1 MADGSGGEGDRD
13 EYMDDVIVQSML
25 MEMDPCISTNEL
37 RIFVGTW
44 NEAGRS
50 PVGSLAVDLDE
61 WLNLRDAADVYV
73 IGFQEIVPLK
83 ARTVIGIEDPT
94 EATNWNQLIGKTLND
109 KDGCPA
115 LTPMLNPTVSDSYHY
130 ARGQPTVQH
139 EEPNQCSRYKL
150 MASKKMVGVFI
161 SVWMK
166 RELLKSYCI
175 SSVKVCSVACG
186 IMGYLGWAEIWR
198 LKCLREMVME
208 VLRQFLMYK
217 IEQVSLV
224 INYDIPNNRELYI
237 HRIGRSDRFGCKRTA
252 GLLLLLPIATFAA
265 TCRLSL
271 SLIPSDYFAACFFS
285 KSEIDFDPEN
295 WLADSSCEWQVE
307 CHTRFPCAI
316 KGHRVSGGIRAA
328 VVQETVASAKK
339 ILWDSLLRK
348 TMANTKERIDALE
361 AQIHDMFKSDQ
372 DAPGI
377 LKQFSLRLD
386 ALEVNLEATDNTR
399 YAESMEWEGKFQELQ
414 DRVEHHA
421 RHSGGI
427 DWESKFQELQDRV
440 ELLSRAVVNTPA
452 GGAEHSSRPRV
463 PEPKSYGGAR
473 DAKELE
479 NFLFDVEQYFRAIR
493 VDSEATKVSM
503 AAMYLVGDA
512 KLWWRKKYA
521 EIEDGSCVINT
532 WEILKREI
540 KSQFFPENTA
550 FNARKALLE
559 CKHTGSVREYC
570 QAFSALMLDI
580 SDMSAVDRLFFFMEG
595 LKPWARTELNRRRVN
610 NLNEAIIAAESLS
623 DYNPEPQRPPQRGN
637 PSRGIGGK
645 KPGGPMPNQSW
656 GSKSSWASNSSTQQK
671 SGVGFKAKPDA
682 STSGEV
688 KKPPF
693 RGCFLCQGP
702 HVIANCPQRQM
713 MNAFFDNIGQV
724 QRGEQSGS
732 RPRHPPTDEQTDT
745 QDYEEEDAVGAFPQ
759 WCNAVTTQVGNPKKS
774 STGEEP
780 KDMPPKKK
788 GDVPGK
794 GLMYVDIKV
803 NGKAI
808 RAMVDTGAT
817 HNYIS
822 STEVERLGLTLEKG
836 CGRVKAINSAAQP
849 VAGIARS
856 VLIKIGPYEGRTNF
870 SVVIMDDFKLILGL
884 EFLRDTKTTVMP
896 YASDFALGGVL
907 MQEGHPVAY
916 ESRKLN
922 EAERRYTTHEKEL
935 LAVVHCL
942 RIWRH
947 YLLGSSFIVRTDNTA
962 VSHFLSQSKLTSKQ
976 ARWQELLA
984 EFNFML
990 EYRTGSTNSVA
1001 DALSRRAEL
1010 DQVALMAM
1018 NAIVRADSRVA
1029 INIGKKI
1036 KKALTRDP
1044 VAQQLLKLIESAED
1058 TAQLFFKYVV
1068 KYWGMPQ
1075 DIVSDRDSRFTG
1087 NFWTELFKLFGSQL
1101 SMSSSYHPESDGQ
1114 TERFN
1119 SMLEEYLR
1127 HFVSATQKNWVKLL
1141 DVAQLCFNSRK
1152 SSSTGKSAFEIV
1164 NGQQPLLP
1172 HTVNVPNAGKSPR
1185 AISFSEEW
1193 RQNIDLAHSYLEK
1206 AARRMKKHA
1215 DKNRRSQEFNVG
1227 DKVMVKLLQQDR
1239 KFLRGRD
1246 SRLLQKYEGPLTIV
1260 KKIGKMAYKVDPP
1273 HWWSRQLHPV
1283 FHVSMLKPFYE
1294 DTADPSRGQ
1303 IKRQGLKPKAAG
1315 KRVAEAIL
1323 NDRVIIA
1330 SRKRHQEY
1338 LVKWQGQMDEENTWE
1353 RAADL
1358 SAYADKIEAYHM
1370 QKLTRASTALVGE
1383 NVTGCPL
1390 HPPST
1395 APPRPSSSAPPRP
1408 SNRRP
1413 CARTSS
1419 SKRGTWDSEFV
1430 GHIRN
1435 PWNEWVVD
1443 EAGNGLTRVLVYL
1456 EHARKHLL
1464 AYTFKLWHVL
1474 VKISTSRVILSPTIF
1489 KEFEPDHTIT
1499 NRCWFVSDVARF
1511 PHLFP
1516 TVSGV
1521 GKVTTRPLEARSFPS
1536 LSNGLTCPWPGKE
1549 TRKTCERASHLCEPI
1564 FFLKVEDSYG

>member
-1 MADGSGGEGDRD
+1 
-13 EYMDDVIVQSML
+13 
-25 MEMDPCISTNEL
+25 
-37 RIFVGTW
+37 
-44 NEAGRS
+44 
-50 PVGSLAVDLDE
+50 
-61 WLNLRDAADVYV
+61 
-73 IGFQEIVPLK
+73 
-83 ARTVIGIEDPT
+83 
-94 EATNWNQLIGKTLND
+94 
-109 KDGCPA
+109 
-115 LTPMLNPTVSDSYHY
+115 
-130 ARGQPTVQH
+130 
-139 EEPNQCSRYKL
+139 
-150 MASKKMVGVFI
+150 
-161 SVWMK
+161 
-166 RELLKSYCI
+166 
-175 SSVKVCSVACG
+175 
-186 IMGYLGWAEIWR
+186 
-198 LKCLREMVME
+198 
-208 VLRQFLMYK
+208 
-217 IEQVSLV
+217 
-224 INYDIPNNRELYI
+224 
-237 HRIGRSDRFGCKRTA
+237 
-252 GLLLLLPIATFAA
+252 
-265 TCRLSL
+265 
-271 SLIPSDYFAACFFS
+271 
-285 KSEIDFDPEN
+285 
-295 WLADSSCEWQVE
+295 
-307 CHTRFPCAI
+307 
-316 KGHRVSGGIRAA
+316 
-328 VVQETVASAKK
+328 
-339 ILWDSLLRK
+339 
-348 TMANTKERIDALE
+348 
-361 AQIHDMFKSDQ
+361 
-372 DAPGI
+372 
-377 LKQFSLRLD
+377 
-386 ALEVNLEATDNTR
+386 
-399 YAESMEWEGKFQELQ
+399 
-414 DRVEHHA
+414 
-421 RHSGGI
+421 
-427 DWESKFQELQDRV
+427 
-440 ELLSRAVVNTPA
+440 
-452 GGAEHSSRPRV
+452 
-463 PEPKSYGGAR
+463 
-473 DAKELE
+473 
-479 NFLFDVEQYFRAIR
+479 
-493 VDSEATKVSM
+493 
-503 AAMYLVGDA
+503 
-512 KLWWRKKYA
+512 
-521 EIEDGSCVINT
+521 
-532 WEILKREI
+532 
-540 KSQFFPENTA
+540 
-550 FNARKALLE
+550 
-559 CKHTGSVREYC
+559 
-570 QAFSALMLDI
+570 
-580 SDMSAVDRLFFFMEG
+580 
-595 LKPWARTELNRRRVN
+595 
-610 NLNEAIIAAESLS
+610 
-623 DYNPEPQRPPQRGN
+623 
-637 PSRGIGGK
+637 
-645 KPGGPMPNQSW
+645 MPNQSW

-671 SGVGFKAKPDA
+671 SGVGFKSKPDA

-732 RPRHPPTDEQTDT
+732 RPRQPPTDEQTDT
-745 QDYEEEDAVGAFPQ
+745 QDYEEEDAVGAFPK

-774 STGEEP
+774 STGKKP

-870 SVVIMDDFKLILGL
+870 LIVIMDDFKLILGL
-884 EFLRDTKTTVMP
+884 EFLRDTKTT
-896 YASDFALGGVL
+896 
-907 MQEGHPVAY
+907 
-916 ESRKLN
+916 
-922 EAERRYTTHEKEL
+922 
-935 LAVVHCL
+935 
-942 RIWRH
+942 
-947 YLLGSSFIVRTDNTA
+947 
-962 VSHFLSQSKLTSKQ
+962 

-1010 DQVALMAM
+1010 DQVSLMAM

-1044 VAQQLLKLIESAED
+1044 VAQQLLKLIESGKTRQFWQED
-1058 TAQLFFKYVV
+1058 
-1068 KYWGMPQ
+1068 G
-1075 DIVSDRDSRFTG
+1075 
-1087 NFWTELFKLFGSQL
+1087 
-1101 SMSSSYHPESDGQ
+1101 
-1114 TERFN
+1114 
-1119 SMLEEYLR
+1119 
-1127 HFVSATQKNWVKLL
+1127 LL
-1141 DVAQLCFNSRK
+1141 MTKGRRLCFNSRK

-1185 AISFSEEW
+1185 AISLSEEW

-1395 APPRPSSSAPPRP
+1395 VPPRPSSSAPPRP
-1408 SNRRP
+1408 SNRAHAPSQVHQVSRP
-1413 CARTSS
+1413 CARQAQRPRTQLQCPRTS
-1419 SKRGTWDSEFV
+1419 KANSE
-1430 GHIRN
+1430 
-1435 PWNEWVVD
+1435 
-1443 EAGNGLTRVLVYL
+1443 VL
-1456 EHARKHLL
+1456 
-1464 AYTFKLWHVL
+1464 
-1474 VKISTSRVILSPTIF
+1474 KIQA
-1489 KEFEPDHTIT
+1489 
-1499 NRCWFVSDVARF
+1499 C
-1511 PHLFP
+1511 
-1516 TVSGV
+1516 
-1521 GKVTTRPLEARSFPS
+1521 
-1536 LSNGLTCPWPGKE
+1536 
-1549 TRKTCERASHLCEPI
+1549 
-1564 FFLKVEDSYG
+1564 

>member
-1 MADGSGGEGDRD
+1 
-13 EYMDDVIVQSML
+13 
-25 MEMDPCISTNEL
+25 
-37 RIFVGTW
+37 
-44 NEAGRS
+44 
-50 PVGSLAVDLDE
+50 
-61 WLNLRDAADVYV
+61 
-73 IGFQEIVPLK
+73 
-83 ARTVIGIEDPT
+83 
-94 EATNWNQLIGKTLND
+94 
-109 KDGCPA
+109 
-115 LTPMLNPTVSDSYHY
+115 
-130 ARGQPTVQH
+130 
-139 EEPNQCSRYKL
+139 
-150 MASKKMVGVFI
+150 
-161 SVWMK
+161 
-166 RELLKSYCI
+166 
-175 SSVKVCSVACG
+175 
-186 IMGYLGWAEIWR
+186 
-198 LKCLREMVME
+198 
-208 VLRQFLMYK
+208 
-217 IEQVSLV
+217 
-224 INYDIPNNRELYI
+224 
-237 HRIGRSDRFGCKRTA
+237 
-252 GLLLLLPIATFAA
+252 
-265 TCRLSL
+265 
-271 SLIPSDYFAACFFS
+271 
-285 KSEIDFDPEN
+285 
-295 WLADSSCEWQVE
+295 
-307 CHTRFPCAI
+307 
-316 KGHRVSGGIRAA
+316 
-328 VVQETVASAKK
+328 
-339 ILWDSLLRK
+339 
-348 TMANTKERIDALE
+348 MANTKERIDALE
-361 AQIHDMFKSDQ
+361 AQIHDMIKSDQ

-440 ELLSRAVVNTPA
+440 ELLSRAVVNTPV

-479 NFLFDVEQYFRAIR
+479 NFLFDIEQYFRAIR

-532 WEILKREI
+532 WEILKREL

-623 DYNPEPQRPPQRGN
+623 DYNSEPQRPPQRGN

-884 EFLRDTKTTVMP
+884 EFLRDTKTT
-896 YASDFALGGVL
+896 
-907 MQEGHPVAY
+907 
-916 ESRKLN
+916 
-922 EAERRYTTHEKEL
+922 
-935 LAVVHCL
+935 
-942 RIWRH
+942 
-947 YLLGSSFIVRTDNTA
+947 
-962 VSHFLSQSKLTSKQ
+962 

-1044 VAQQLLKLIESAED
+1044 VAQQLLKLIESGKTRQFWQED
-1058 TAQLFFKYVV
+1058 
-1068 KYWGMPQ
+1068 G
-1075 DIVSDRDSRFTG
+1075 
-1087 NFWTELFKLFGSQL
+1087 
-1101 SMSSSYHPESDGQ
+1101 
-1114 TERFN
+1114 
-1119 SMLEEYLR
+1119 
-1127 HFVSATQKNWVKLL
+1127 LL
-1141 DVAQLCFNSRK
+1141 MTKGRRLCFNSRK

-1413 CARTSS
+1413 CALTSS
-1419 SKRGTWDSEFV
+1419 SSLAPMRPSSTAPARPIAVPAHPPSIDNVMLLTKKGRQDILHLHIVYLGALPNGKYSPLSHHSSLLQEIVDPRPWSEATPRASMHSQPISLTRNAKAWLIKHMYSNHNHAGRDGVVSVFPSRILQPQTTRSWDFTGLSVNAGGTPTIESDVIVGILDTGIWPESKSFSDEGFGPAPKKWKGACKGGTNFTCNNKLIGARYYTKNEDDCARDTDGHGTHTASTVAGNVVKNASFYGLARGTARGGVPSARIATFKVCGQYGCFDADILAGFDDAIADGADIITISLGAESTTGNSGFTPGTISSVAPWMLTVAASIIDRRIVDKVVLGNGKTLGGNVVNSFELNGKEFPLGYDHAFQRCLDKDLVKGNFLLCRNAKGCLGAKAV
-1430 GHIRN
+1430 GALGTIVPSGKANDTSFVVPLPTAVLNESNIELVHTYINSTKFIPSFHRN
-1435 PWNEWVVD
+1435 PKASISKSKAIRDYDAPVV
-1443 EAGNGLTRVLVYL
+1443 ASFSSKGP
-1456 EHARKHLL
+1456 
-1464 AYTFKLWHVL
+1464 
-1474 VKISTSRVILSPTIF
+1474 IVII
-1489 KEFEPDHTIT
+1489 PDI
-1499 NRCWFVSDVARF
+1499 
-1511 PHLFP
+1511 
-1516 TVSGV
+1516 
-1521 GKVTTRPLEARSFPS
+1521 
-1536 LSNGLTCPWPGKE
+1536 
-1549 TRKTCERASHLCEPI
+1549 
-1564 FFLKVEDSYG
+1564 LKVPK

>member
-1 MADGSGGEGDRD
+1 M
-13 EYMDDVIVQSML
+13 
-25 MEMDPCISTNEL
+25 PP
-37 RIFVGTW
+37 
-44 NEAGRS
+44 RS
-50 PVGSLAVDLDE
+50 PSPSPSLTQPTVGHHPLRHTTHRHWYSSIVRSVSSHPSKILYAYHRAVTGFSARLTAAQAADLRRLSYSLAASPVKHKSAKTYAELAQETGLPNVYVAQILKCQALLSPEAACMLRALPELPEDLVLEMMEPPRRSYDPLLIQDPAIYRRQMQAQGSLTA
-61 WLNLRDAADVYV
+61 WRGARRWGSA
-73 IGFQEIVPLK
+73 IVFISIMGGWRK
-83 ARTVIGIEDPT
+83 GQR
-94 EATNWNQLIGKTLND
+94 WIGKTVQGWVSRAAPCTRLALRPRAH
-109 KDGCPA
+109 PA
-115 LTPMLNPTVSDSYHY
+115 QRPRALPTGAH
-130 ARGQPTVQH
+130 APT
-139 EEPNQCSRYKL
+139 
-150 MASKKMVGVFI
+150 
-161 SVWMK
+161 
-166 RELLKSYCI
+166 
-175 SSVKVCSVACG
+175 
-186 IMGYLGWAEIWR
+186 
-198 LKCLREMVME
+198 
-208 VLRQFLMYK
+208 
-217 IEQVSLV
+217 QVHQ
-224 INYDIPNNRELYI
+224 R
-237 HRIGRSDRFGCKRTA
+237 
-252 GLLLLLPIATFAA
+252 
-265 TCRLSL
+265 
-271 SLIPSDYFAACFFS
+271 
-285 KSEIDFDPEN
+285 
-295 WLADSSCEWQVE
+295 QVE

-1413 CARTSS
+1413 CAHTSS
-1419 SKRGTWDSEFV
+1419 SSLAPMRPSSTA
-1430 GHIRN
+1430 
-1435 PWNEWVVD
+1435 P
-1443 EAGNGLTRVLVYL
+1443 
-1456 EHARKHLL
+1456 ARPI
-1464 AYTFKLWHVL
+1464 AVPAHV
-1474 VKISTSRVILSPTIF
+1474 KSQQ
-1489 KEFEPDHTIT
+1489 
-1499 NRCWFVSDVARF
+1499 
-1511 PHLFP
+1511 
-1516 TVSGV
+1516 
-1521 GKVTTRPLEARSFPS
+1521 
-1536 LSNGLTCPWPGKE
+1536 
-1549 TRKTCERASHLCEPI
+1549 
-1564 FFLKVEDSYG
+1564 

>member
-1 MADGSGGEGDRD
+1 
-13 EYMDDVIVQSML
+13 
-25 MEMDPCISTNEL
+25 
-37 RIFVGTW
+37 
-44 NEAGRS
+44 
-50 PVGSLAVDLDE
+50 
-61 WLNLRDAADVYV
+61 
-73 IGFQEIVPLK
+73 
-83 ARTVIGIEDPT
+83 
-94 EATNWNQLIGKTLND
+94 
-109 KDGCPA
+109 
-115 LTPMLNPTVSDSYHY
+115 
-130 ARGQPTVQH
+130 
-139 EEPNQCSRYKL
+139 
-150 MASKKMVGVFI
+150 
-161 SVWMK
+161 
-166 RELLKSYCI
+166 
-175 SSVKVCSVACG
+175 
-186 IMGYLGWAEIWR
+186 
-198 LKCLREMVME
+198 
-208 VLRQFLMYK
+208 
-217 IEQVSLV
+217 
-224 INYDIPNNRELYI
+224 
-237 HRIGRSDRFGCKRTA
+237 
-252 GLLLLLPIATFAA
+252 
-265 TCRLSL
+265 
-271 SLIPSDYFAACFFS
+271 
-285 KSEIDFDPEN
+285 
-295 WLADSSCEWQVE
+295 
-307 CHTRFPCAI
+307 
-316 KGHRVSGGIRAA
+316 
-328 VVQETVASAKK
+328 
-339 ILWDSLLRK
+339 
-348 TMANTKERIDALE
+348 MANTKERLDALE
-361 AQIHDMFKSDQ
+361 AQVQRIVKCDE

-377 LKQFSLRLD
+377 LKQISLRLD
-386 ALEVNLEATDNTR
+386 ALEVNVEATDNAR
-399 YAESMEWEGKFQELQ
+399 YAETMDWEGKFQELQ
-414 DRVEHHA
+414 DR
-421 RHSGGI
+421 
-427 DWESKFQELQDRV
+427 
-440 ELLSRAVVNTPA
+440 
-452 GGAEHSSRPRV
+452 
-463 PEPKSYGGAR
+463 
-473 DAKELE
+473 
-479 NFLFDVEQYFRAIR
+479 
-493 VDSEATKVSM
+493 
-503 AAMYLVGDA
+503 
-512 KLWWRKKYA
+512 
-521 EIEDGSCVINT
+521 
-532 WEILKREI
+532 
-540 KSQFFPENTA
+540 
-550 FNARKALLE
+550 
-559 CKHTGSVREYC
+559 
-570 QAFSALMLDI
+570 AFSALMLDI

-595 LKPWARTELNRRRVN
+595 LKAWARTELNRRRVN

-623 DYNPEPQRPPQRGN
+623 DYNSEPQRPPQRGN
-637 PSRGIGGK
+637 PNRSNGGK
-645 KPGGPMPNQSW
+645 KPGGQAPNQSW
-656 GSKSSWASNSSTQQK
+656 GSKSSWVSNSSTLQK

-688 KKPPF
+688 KKPAF

-713 MNAFFDNIGQV
+713 MNAFFDNMGQV

-732 RPRHPPTDEQTDT
+732 QSRHPPTEEQTDT

-759 WCNAVTTQVGNPKKS
+759 WCNAVTTQVGNPEES
-774 STGEEP
+774 STGEKP

-788 GDVPGK
+788 SDVSGK

-808 RAMVDTGAT
+808 RAMVDTRAT

-896 YASDFALGGVL
+896 CTNSLAMLGSKPCVIPTRAMSEDPVLALPDVSKSFEVHTDASDFALGGVL
-907 MQEGHPVAY
+907 MQECHPVAY

-942 RIWRH
+942 RVWRH

-990 EYRTGSTNSVA
+990 EYRAGSTNSVA

-1010 DQVALMAM
+1010 NQVALMAM

-1029 INIGKKI
+1029 INIGQKI

-1044 VAQQLLKLIESAED
+1044 VAQQLLKLIESGKTRQFWQED
-1058 TAQLFFKYVV
+1058 GLLMTKGRR
-1068 KYWGMPQ
+1068 YWGMPQ

-1227 DKVMVKLLQQDR
+1227 DKVMVKLLPQDR

-1246 SRLLQKYEGPLTIV
+1246 SRLLQKYKGPLTIV

-1273 HWWSRQLHPV
+1273 NWWSRQLHPI

-1303 IKRQGLKPKAAG
+1303 IRRPGLKPKAAG

-1323 NDRVIIA
+1323 NDRVITA

-1338 LVKWQGQMDEENTWE
+1338 LVKWQGYMDEENTWE

-1358 SAYADKIEAYHM
+1358 SAYTDKIEAYHM
-1370 QKLTRASTALVGE
+1370 QKLTRTSTALVGE

-1395 APPRPSSSAPPRP
+1395 APPRPSCTAPPRP
-1408 SNRRP
+1408 SNTRP
-1413 CARTSS
+1413 CALTSS
-1419 SKRGTWDSEFV
+1419 SS
-1430 GHIRN
+1430 
-1435 PWNEWVVD
+1435 
-1443 EAGNGLTRVLVYL
+1443 L
-1456 EHARKHLL
+1456 EPMRPSSTAPAR
-1464 AYTFKLWHVL
+1464 
-1474 VKISTSRVILSPTIF
+1474 
-1489 KEFEPDHTIT
+1489 
-1499 NRCWFVSDVARF
+1499 
-1511 PHLFP
+1511 P
-1516 TVSGV
+1516 TVVPVHVKSQ
-1521 GKVTTRPLEARSFPS
+1521 P
-1536 LSNGLTCPWPGKE
+1536 
-1549 TRKTCERASHLCEPI
+1549 
-1564 FFLKVEDSYG
+1564 

>member
-1 MADGSGGEGDRD
+1 
-13 EYMDDVIVQSML
+13 
-25 MEMDPCISTNEL
+25 
-37 RIFVGTW
+37 
-44 NEAGRS
+44 
-50 PVGSLAVDLDE
+50 
-61 WLNLRDAADVYV
+61 
-73 IGFQEIVPLK
+73 
-83 ARTVIGIEDPT
+83 
-94 EATNWNQLIGKTLND
+94 
-109 KDGCPA
+109 
-115 LTPMLNPTVSDSYHY
+115 
-130 ARGQPTVQH
+130 
-139 EEPNQCSRYKL
+139 
-150 MASKKMVGVFI
+150 
-161 SVWMK
+161 
-166 RELLKSYCI
+166 
-175 SSVKVCSVACG
+175 
-186 IMGYLGWAEIWR
+186 
-198 LKCLREMVME
+198 
-208 VLRQFLMYK
+208 
-217 IEQVSLV
+217 
-224 INYDIPNNRELYI
+224 
-237 HRIGRSDRFGCKRTA
+237 
-252 GLLLLLPIATFAA
+252 
-265 TCRLSL
+265 
-271 SLIPSDYFAACFFS
+271 
-285 KSEIDFDPEN
+285 
-295 WLADSSCEWQVE
+295 
-307 CHTRFPCAI
+307 
-316 KGHRVSGGIRAA
+316 
-328 VVQETVASAKK
+328 
-339 ILWDSLLRK
+339 
-348 TMANTKERIDALE
+348 MANTKERIDALE

-399 YAESMEWEGKFQELQ
+399 YAESM
-414 DRVEHHA
+414 
-421 RHSGGI
+421 

-503 AAMYLVGDA
+503 ATMYLVGDA

-521 EIEDGSCVINT
+521 EIEEGSCVINT
-532 WEILKREI
+532 WEILKREL

-623 DYNPEPQRPPQRGN
+623 DYNSEPQRPPQRGN

-788 GDVPGK
+788 GDVLGK

-896 YASDFALGGVL
+896 CTNSLVMLGNKPCVIPTISSRAGEHASDFALGGVL

-1044 VAQQLLKLIESAED
+1044 VAQQLLKLIESGKTRQFWQED
-1058 TAQLFFKYVV
+1058 GLLMTKGRR
-1068 KYWGMPQ
+1068 YWGMPQ

-1383 NVTGCPL
+1383 NVTGCPF

-1419 SKRGTWDSEFV
+1419 SSLAPMRPSSTA
-1430 GHIRN
+1430 
-1435 PWNEWVVD
+1435 P
-1443 EAGNGLTRVLVYL
+1443 
-1456 EHARKHLL
+1456 ARPI
-1464 AYTFKLWHVL
+1464 AVPAHV
-1474 VKISTSRVILSPTIF
+1474 KSQQ
-1489 KEFEPDHTIT
+1489 
-1499 NRCWFVSDVARF
+1499 
-1511 PHLFP
+1511 
-1516 TVSGV
+1516 
-1521 GKVTTRPLEARSFPS
+1521 
-1536 LSNGLTCPWPGKE
+1536 
-1549 TRKTCERASHLCEPI
+1549 
-1564 FFLKVEDSYG
+1564 

>member
-1 MADGSGGEGDRD
+1 
-13 EYMDDVIVQSML
+13 
-25 MEMDPCISTNEL
+25 
-37 RIFVGTW
+37 
-44 NEAGRS
+44 
-50 PVGSLAVDLDE
+50 
-61 WLNLRDAADVYV
+61 
-73 IGFQEIVPLK
+73 
-83 ARTVIGIEDPT
+83 
-94 EATNWNQLIGKTLND
+94 
-109 KDGCPA
+109 
-115 LTPMLNPTVSDSYHY
+115 
-130 ARGQPTVQH
+130 
-139 EEPNQCSRYKL
+139 
-150 MASKKMVGVFI
+150 
-161 SVWMK
+161 
-166 RELLKSYCI
+166 
-175 SSVKVCSVACG
+175 
-186 IMGYLGWAEIWR
+186 
-198 LKCLREMVME
+198 
-208 VLRQFLMYK
+208 
-217 IEQVSLV
+217 
-224 INYDIPNNRELYI
+224 
-237 HRIGRSDRFGCKRTA
+237 
-252 GLLLLLPIATFAA
+252 
-265 TCRLSL
+265 
-271 SLIPSDYFAACFFS
+271 
-285 KSEIDFDPEN
+285 
-295 WLADSSCEWQVE
+295 
-307 CHTRFPCAI
+307 
-316 KGHRVSGGIRAA
+316 
-328 VVQETVASAKK
+328 
-339 ILWDSLLRK
+339 
-348 TMANTKERIDALE
+348 MANTKERIDALE
-361 AQIHDMFKSDQ
+361 AQIHDLFKSDQ

-414 DRVEHHA
+414 DRVE
-421 RHSGGI
+421 
-427 DWESKFQELQDRV
+427 
-440 ELLSRAVVNTPA
+440 LLSRAVVNTPA
-452 GGAEHSSRPRV
+452 GDAEHSSRPRV

-479 NFLFDVEQYFRAIR
+479 NFLFDIEQYFRAIR

-512 KLWWRKKYA
+512 KLWWRKKYV

-532 WEILKREI
+532 WRY
-540 KSQFFPENTA
+540 SNFFPENTA

-623 DYNPEPQRPPQRGN
+623 DYNSEPQRPPQRGN

-645 KPGGPMPNQSW
+645 KPGGPVPNQSW

-693 RGCFLCQGP
+693 RGCFLCNVGNNLALDQGI
-702 HVIANCPQRQM
+702 HQQM
-713 MNAFFDNIGQV
+713 SKQ
-724 QRGEQSGS
+724 
-732 RPRHPPTDEQTDT
+732 T

-759 WCNAVTTQVGNPKKS
+759 WCNTVTTQVGNPKKS
-774 STGEEP
+774 LTGEEP

-896 YASDFALGGVL
+896 CTNSLVMLGNKPCVIPTISSRAGERSISALQLKRGL
-907 MQEGHPVAY
+907 KRDE
-916 ESRKLN
+916 
-922 EAERRYTTHEKEL
+922 TTY
-935 LAVVHCL
+935 LAML
-942 RIWRH
+942 R
-947 YLLGSSFIVRTDNTA
+947 A
-962 VSHFLSQSKLTSKQ
+962 
-976 ARWQELLA
+976 
-984 EFNFML
+984 
-990 EYRTGSTNSVA
+990 GSTNSVA

-1044 VAQQLLKLIESAED
+1044 VAQQLLKLIESGKTRQFWQED
-1058 TAQLFFKYVV
+1058 GLLMTKGRR
-1068 KYWGMPQ
+1068 YWGMPQ

-1193 RQNIDLAHSYLEK
+1193 RQNIDLARSYLEK

-1246 SRLLQKYEGPLTIV
+1246 SRLLQKYEGPLTVV

-1315 KRVAEAIL
+1315 KRVAEVIL

-1358 SAYADKIEAYHM
+1358 SAYADKIDAYHM

-1395 APPRPSSSAPPRP
+1395 APPRPSSSTPPRP
-1408 SNRRP
+1408 SNRCP
-1413 CARTSS
+1413 CALTSS
-1419 SKRGTWDSEFV
+1419 SSLAPMRPSSTA
-1430 GHIRN
+1430 
-1435 PWNEWVVD
+1435 P
-1443 EAGNGLTRVLVYL
+1443 
-1456 EHARKHLL
+1456 ARPI
-1464 AYTFKLWHVL
+1464 AVPAHV
-1474 VKISTSRVILSPTIF
+1474 KSQQ
-1489 KEFEPDHTIT
+1489 
-1499 NRCWFVSDVARF
+1499 
-1511 PHLFP
+1511 
-1516 TVSGV
+1516 
-1521 GKVTTRPLEARSFPS
+1521 
-1536 LSNGLTCPWPGKE
+1536 
-1549 TRKTCERASHLCEPI
+1549 
-1564 FFLKVEDSYG
+1564 

>member
-1 MADGSGGEGDRD
+1 
-13 EYMDDVIVQSML
+13 
-25 MEMDPCISTNEL
+25 
-37 RIFVGTW
+37 
-44 NEAGRS
+44 
-50 PVGSLAVDLDE
+50 
-61 WLNLRDAADVYV
+61 
-73 IGFQEIVPLK
+73 
-83 ARTVIGIEDPT
+83 
-94 EATNWNQLIGKTLND
+94 
-109 KDGCPA
+109 
-115 LTPMLNPTVSDSYHY
+115 
-130 ARGQPTVQH
+130 
-139 EEPNQCSRYKL
+139 
-150 MASKKMVGVFI
+150 
-161 SVWMK
+161 
-166 RELLKSYCI
+166 
-175 SSVKVCSVACG
+175 
-186 IMGYLGWAEIWR
+186 
-198 LKCLREMVME
+198 
-208 VLRQFLMYK
+208 
-217 IEQVSLV
+217 
-224 INYDIPNNRELYI
+224 
-237 HRIGRSDRFGCKRTA
+237 
-252 GLLLLLPIATFAA
+252 
-265 TCRLSL
+265 
-271 SLIPSDYFAACFFS
+271 
-285 KSEIDFDPEN
+285 
-295 WLADSSCEWQVE
+295 
-307 CHTRFPCAI
+307 
-316 KGHRVSGGIRAA
+316 
-328 VVQETVASAKK
+328 
-339 ILWDSLLRK
+339 
-348 TMANTKERIDALE
+348 
-361 AQIHDMFKSDQ
+361 
-372 DAPGI
+372 
-377 LKQFSLRLD
+377 
-386 ALEVNLEATDNTR
+386 
-399 YAESMEWEGKFQELQ
+399 
-414 DRVEHHA
+414 
-421 RHSGGI
+421 
-427 DWESKFQELQDRV
+427 
-440 ELLSRAVVNTPA
+440 
-452 GGAEHSSRPRV
+452 
-463 PEPKSYGGAR
+463 
-473 DAKELE
+473 
-479 NFLFDVEQYFRAIR
+479 
-493 VDSEATKVSM
+493 M

-532 WEILKREI
+532 WEILKREL

-580 SDMSAVDRLFFFMEG
+580 NDMSAVDRLFFFMEG

-623 DYNPEPQRPPQRGN
+623 DYNSEPQRPPQRGN

-645 KPGGPMPNQSW
+645 KPGGPVPNQSW

-774 STGEEP
+774 LTGEEP

-896 YASDFALGGVL
+896 CTNSL
-907 MQEGHPVAY
+907 
-916 ESRKLN
+916 
-922 EAERRYTTHEKEL
+922 
-935 LAVVHCL
+935 
-942 RIWRH
+942 
-947 YLLGSSFIVRTDNTA
+947 
-962 VSHFLSQSKLTSKQ
+962 

-990 EYRTGSTNSVA
+990 EYRAGSTNSVA

-1044 VAQQLLKLIESAED
+1044 VAQQLLKLIESGKTRQFWQED
-1058 TAQLFFKYVV
+1058 GLLMTKGRRLF
-1068 KYWGMPQ
+1068 
-1075 DIVSDRDSRFTG
+1075 R
-1087 NFWTELFKLFGSQL
+1087 SQL

-1206 AARRMKKHA
+1206 AARRMKKHV
-1215 DKNRRSQEFNVG
+1215 DKNKRSQEFNVG
-1227 DKVMVKLLQQDR
+1227 DKVMVKLLPQDR

-1330 SRKRHQEY
+1330 SRKCHQEY
-1338 LVKWQGQMDEENTWE
+1338 LVKWQRHMDEENTWE

-1395 APPRPSSSAPPRP
+1395 APPRPSSSAPLRP

-1413 CARTSS
+1413 CAHQAQRPRAQLQCPRTP
-1419 SKRGTWDSEFV
+1419 KANSEDLKIQACPF
-1430 GHIRN
+1430 IAA
-1435 PWNEWVVD
+1435 D
-1443 EAGNGLTRVLVYL
+1443 AYKKATRV
-1456 EHARKHLL
+1456 AAK
-1464 AYTFKLWHVL
+1464 
-1474 VKISTSRVILSPTIF
+1474 
-1489 KEFEPDHTIT
+1489 
-1499 NRCWFVSDVARF
+1499 
-1511 PHLFP
+1511 
-1516 TVSGV
+1516 
-1521 GKVTTRPLEARSFPS
+1521 
-1536 LSNGLTCPWPGKE
+1536 
-1549 TRKTCERASHLCEPI
+1549 AS
-1564 FFLKVEDSYG
+1564 